1 MDVIVETTGSLERR
15 MRVEMP
21 ITTINQQIDSRL
33 KSVGKTAKLKGFRPG
48 KVPAKI
54 IKQRYGRQVREEVVG
69 EVLQKSYAQAIT
81 EQGLKPA
88 GQPKIEAEDE
98 NGKTFLFTA
107 TFEVM
112 PEIELQD
119 LEKIKTDKINVSIHS
134 DDIDEMILNLRKQK
148 AVWKQVNRKS
158 RNGDRVVIDFEGK
171 LKGDSFSGGE
181 GKELPVIL
189 GSGQMLP
196 DFEKGLIGV
205 SAGEEKTFKVKFPK
219 DYHSKDLAGNKADFT
234 ISVHRIEKENLPK
247 VDANFI
253 KDFNIDDGNVDQ
265 FKKEIEENM
274 NREAEQKIKNITRE
288 QAMNGLLE
296 TNPIDIPQVLKFQEM
311 QALQQEAMQ
320 RMGLEDISKAPKI
333 ENFSEAAE
341 KRVAFGLL
349 LNQLVVDKD
358 IKADDEMLRAQVEE
372 LCAGYENA
380 DDMIDMYMKNTQ
392 VMQQIKPMVLER
404 LAIEWIIKNGSSK
417 SKKISFKKLMNSPSL

>member
-1 MDVIVETTGSLERR
+1 
-15 MRVEMP
+15 
-21 ITTINQQIDSRL
+21 
-33 KSVGKTAKLKGFRPG
+33 
-48 KVPAKI
+48 
-54 IKQRYGRQVREEVVG
+54 
-69 EVLQKSYAQAIT
+69 
-81 EQGLKPA
+81 
-88 GQPKIEAEDE
+88 
-98 NGKTFLFTA
+98 
-107 TFEVM
+107 
-112 PEIELQD
+112 
-119 LEKIKTDKINVSIHS
+119 
-134 DDIDEMILNLRKQK
+134 MILNLRKQK

-219 DYHSKDLAGNKADFT
+219 DYHSKDLAGNKADFI
-234 ISVHRIEKENLPK
+234 ISVHRVEKENLPK

-417 SKKISFKKLMNSPSL
+417 SKKISFKKFMNSPSL